1 MRNGMLGQSGAGKQ
15 SRGKLC
21 KGEAFMNTPFTVW
34 KRPHTLPKGQVKGA
48 TPRPPARAASQVRL
62 GVWGLAP
69 AKRQPNCNANS
80 MHPKKRGYGG
90 ATPCTGKILTKLDA
104 NQQFLHFSLDVKYS
118 IFSSFRLPFQT
129 ASRQPR
135 RSGVDARRFFICV
148 PYLSGINAR
157 PTAAGGLV
165 CADAA
170 EGWAIVFS
178 GCLWKIKAA

>member
-1 MRNGMLGQSGAGKQ
+1 MKHGMLGQSGAGKQ

-21 KGEAFMNTPFTVW
+21 KGAAFTNTPFTVW

-69 AKRQPNCNANS
+69 AKRQTHSKANS

-90 ATPCTGKILTKLDA
+90 AALCTGKTLTKLDA

-118 IFSSFRLPFQT
+118 IFSNS
-129 ASRQPR
+129 
-135 RSGVDARRFFICV
+135 IE
-148 PYLSGINAR
+148 
-157 PTAAGGLV
+157 AAAQVGR
-165 CADAA
+165 
-170 EGWAIVFS
+170 
-178 GCLWKIKAA
+178 

>member
-1 MRNGMLGQSGAGKQ
+1 
-15 SRGKLC
+15 
-21 KGEAFMNTPFTVW
+21 MNTPFTVW

-118 IFSSFRLPFQT
+118 IFLML
-129 ASRQPR
+129 
-135 RSGVDARRFFICV
+135 VRFGS
-148 PYLSGINAR
+148 LKTRNKQKHR
-157 PTAAGGLV
+157 
-165 CADAA
+165 
-170 EGWAIVFS
+170 
-178 GCLWKIKAA
+178 